1 MSVKVAINGFGRI
14 GRLALKAGLQN
25 KELEFVAI
33 NDLTDA
39 KTLAHLFKHD
49 STFGE
54 YNGAVT
60 SEPGY
65 LVINN
70 KKIKV
75 LSERDPA
82 KLPWKDLG
90 VDIVIESTGFFTDAD
105 KAKLHIQAGAKKVI
119 ISAPA
124 KGEDITICMGIND
137 KNYDAAKHNVISNA
151 SCTTNALAPLV
162 KVLHENFKVKKG
174 LMTTIH
180 SFTNDQ
186 VTLDFPHKD
195 LRRARTA
202 SASMIP
208 TTTGAAKAI
217 GLVLPELNGKLNGMS
232 MRVPTQDVS
241 IVDLTVEVEKNT
253 TKEEVNAIFKKASE
267 SNLKGV
273 LQYTDEALVSRDFL
287 GNANSSIFD
296 SELTDVMEGT
306 TVKVFGWYDN
316 EWGYSNR
323 IIDLTAMVAK
333 TLKTAV
339 AA

>member
-1 MSVKVAINGFGRI
+1 MSVKVGINGFGRI

-25 KELEFVAI
+25 KEIEFVAV

-39 KTLAHLFKHD
+39 KTLAHLFKYD
-49 STFGE
+49 STFGIYPGTVVAE
-54 YNGAVT
+54 QGAI
-60 SEPGY
+60 
-65 LVINN
+65 VIDG
-70 KKIKV
+70 KKIQVFAEK
-75 LSERDPA
+75 DPS

-90 VDIVIESTGFFTDAD
+90 VDIVIESTGHFTDAE
-105 KAKLHIQAGAKKVI
+105 KAKAHIQAGAKKVI

-124 KGEDITICMGIND
+124 KGEDITVCMGIND
-137 KNYDAAKHNVISNA
+137 KSYDATKHNIISNA

-162 KVLHENFKVKKG
+162 KVLHENLKVKKG

-217 GLVLPELNGKLNGMS
+217 GLVLPDLKGKLNGMS

-241 IVDLTVEVEKNT
+241 IVDLTVEVEKPT
-253 TKEEVNAIFKKASE
+253 TKEEVNA
-267 SNLKGV
+267 L
-273 LQYTDEALVSRDFL
+273 
-287 GNANSSIFD
+287 
-296 SELTDVMEGT
+296 
-306 TVKVFGWYDN
+306 
-316 EWGYSNR
+316 
-323 IIDLTAMVAK
+323 
-333 TLKTAV
+333 
-339 AA
+339 